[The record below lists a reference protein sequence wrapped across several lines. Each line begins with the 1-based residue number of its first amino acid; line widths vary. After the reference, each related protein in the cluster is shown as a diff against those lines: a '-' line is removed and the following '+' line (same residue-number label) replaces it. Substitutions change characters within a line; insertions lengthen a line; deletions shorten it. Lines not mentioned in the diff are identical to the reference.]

1 MNYGIQVNYIL
12 YYRSSYKK
20 NIMVFNS
27 LNKISSNTCI
37 LKNNIVIMVII
48 YCYFVC
54 HETIITY
61 TLRDQEFTTH
71 LED

>member
-1 MNYGIQVNYIL
+1 
-12 YYRSSYKK
+12 
-20 NIMVFNS
+20 MVFNS